1 MDQAQIK
8 LLLTN
13 LFSHDPI
20 SDAPCHPNQADIV
33 AYVEVELEHGH
44 AAAHNPVL
52 QRQIATCASCHTLY
66 TELKALLQ
74 LERTEQLVEPPSAT
88 FDLTFL
94 QEKANAQAQVR
105 NQTALAAPPTAARRQ
120 VDSLRW
126 RVNELGHLLVALSA
140 EFLETLQPAPKAAY
154 LKAPVRNLFTVTS
167 PPLGTDLGADLTV
180 TLAVNTPR
188 RQPEACIVNVTAD
201 IPSRGGWPNLGGITV
216 KLALDDVTIATGTTD
231 AFGKVAFAGIA
242 RTDLSRLQ
250 ITVIS

>member
-13 LFSHDPI
+13 LFSQDQI
-20 SDAPCHPNQADIV
+20 SDAPCHTNQAAIV
-33 AYVEVELEHGH
+33 AYIEAELAQGH
-44 AAAHNPVL
+44 AAADSAL
-52 QRQIATCASCHTLY
+52 QGQLATCVSCHTLY

-74 LERTEQLVEPPSAT
+74 LERTAQLVEPPSAT

-94 QEKANAQAQVR
+94 QETASLQSQLR
-105 NQTALAAPPTAARRQ
+105 SQPALAPPPTTTRSQ

-126 RVNELGHLLVALSA
+126 RVNELGHLLVALST
-140 EFLETLQPAPKAAY
+140 EFLDSLQPAPQAAY

-167 PPLGTDLGADLTV
+167 PSLGSDLIV
-180 TLAVNTPR
+180 TIAVNTPR
-188 RQPEACIVNVTAD
+188 RQPEACIVSVTAD
-201 IPSRGGWPNLGGITV
+201 IPSRGGWPNLGGTTV
-216 KLALDDVTIATGTTD
+216 KLALDDATIATGTTD

-250 ITVIS
+250 LTVIP